1 MKTQTV
7 TLWRL
12 SASFLL
18 GRINEGEGYTGAAY
32 IIKRRCKDREG
43 LPLFREIYPK
53 QSVTFWRFPRW

>member
-1 MKTQTV
+1 VQSMKTQTV

-32 IIKRRCKDREG
+32 I
-43 LPLFREIYPK
+43 L
-53 QSVTFWRFPRW
+53 